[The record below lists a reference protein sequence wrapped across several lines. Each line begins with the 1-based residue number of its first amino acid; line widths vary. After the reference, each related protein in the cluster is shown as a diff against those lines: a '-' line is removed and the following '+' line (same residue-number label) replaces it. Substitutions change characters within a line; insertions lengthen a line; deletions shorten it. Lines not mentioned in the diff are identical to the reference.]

1 MKQTKKP
8 VFRRLTKRSSFQ
20 HVIETA
26 NNLGICITQ
35 TNHIAIGFYFRGPVK
50 DLLYRQVKLSEFIDY
65 VNDYM
70 EKMCLIKP
78 IK

>member
-1 MKQTKKP
+1 M
-8 VFRRLTKRSSFQ
+8 
-20 HVIETA
+20 
-26 NNLGICITQ
+26 GICIAQ

-70 EKMCLIKP
+70 EKLCLIKP